1 MLSRKSQAQVPS
13 ALNLQSSATL
23 GTGSAKTHKEILDHQ
38 EDKDIRHALS
48 GQTSKRKR
56 KRKGPAYTSGA
67 SDDSGNDES
76 DFDDGMQVDEQDEPS
91 DDDDELGKSR
101 SRPIVVVDSGFST
114 APATSEVAVTKIS
127 SEVGSALKRDVNG
140 KAVAPAVKKA
150 KNSKVRI
157 TSRVFYISIFT
168 EPSW

>member
-56 KRKGPAYTSGA
+56 KRKGLVYTSGA

-91 DDDDELGKSR
+91 DDELGKSR

>member
-56 KRKGPAYTSGA
+56 KPKGLAYTSGA

-168 EPSW
+168 EPS